1 VLRGRLCYLE
11 EVTGGEPQPAQRSS
25 LRACGRRRPAQAPI
39 AALAL
44 LAALFVLPTMAHA
57 QSPQEIALAR
67 ETARDGLEAYQAGE
81 YEKALSLFSQA
92 RTVYPSA
99 QILRMTGYTLLAL
112 GEHMRAAEAMEAAL
126 DSRIG
131 PLSDGD
137 RGDVEKQLAEAHARI
152 GRIDVKSRFDGAE
165 LTVDGGSPQALP
177 LARPLRV
184 APGKHR
190 LVRTA
195 PGEPDASRDVAVQA
209 GDSLSFDLDP
219 PLPAPAK
226 AAPPPAPPPPAP
238 SPPAERAPWFAG
250 QRTVGF
256 VLVGAGVAT
265 GAAAVITALAGA
277 SLRDDV
283 EEDVA
288 RHQQAFGDAC
298 QKNDPRQCLFD
309 RAVINQDA
317 DRADTVRD
325 TSVWLGVGAGVL
337 AAGGITLLYFYPWGS
352 AGRDTAA
359 APPLHCA
366 AAFPAALSCR
376 GAF

>member
-1 VLRGRLCYLE
+1 M
-11 EVTGGEPQPAQRSS
+11 T
-25 LRACGRRRPAQAPI
+25 
-39 AALAL
+39 LAL
-44 LAALFVLPTMAHA
+44 LAMMAVPTMARA

-81 YEKALSLFSQA
+81 YDKALSLFSQA

-112 GEHMRAAEAMEAAL
+112 GEHLRASEAMETAL

-131 PLSDGD
+131 ALSEGD
-137 RGDVEKQLAEAHARI
+137 RGDVEKQLAQAYARI
-152 GRIDVKSRFDGAE
+152 GRIDVASRFTGAE
-165 LTVDGGSPQALP
+165 LTVDGGSAQALP
-177 LARPLRV
+177 LPRPLRL
-184 APGKHR
+184 APGKHL

-195 PGEPDASRDVAVQA
+195 PGEAEARREVAVQA
-209 GDSLSFDLDP
+209 GESLSVDLDP

-226 AAPPPAPPPPAP
+226 AEPPPAPPPPAP
-238 SPPAERAPWFAG
+238 PPPAGRAPWFAG
-250 QRTVGF
+250 QRVAGF
-256 VLVGAGVAT
+256 VLVGVGVAT
-265 GAAAVITALAGA
+265 GAAAAITALAGA

-283 EEDVA
+283 EEDIA
-288 RHQQAFGDAC
+288 RHQEAFGDAC
-298 QKNDPRQCLFD
+298 QRNDPRQCLFD

-337 AAGGITLLYFYPWGS
+337 AAGGATLLFFYPWGN

-366 AAFPAALSCR
+366 AAYPAALSCR

>member
-1 VLRGRLCYLE
+1 VTRGQPRPALRSPLRARGLCSSRGRGH
-11 EVTGGEPQPAQRSS
+11 TTA
-25 LRACGRRRPAQAPI
+25 

-44 LAALFVLPTMAHA
+44 IATLTAIPGAARA

-67 ETARDGLEAYQAGE
+67 ETARDGLEAYQAGD
-81 YEKALSLFSQA
+81 YDKALGLFSQA
-92 RTVYPSA
+92 RAVYPSA

-126 DSRIG
+126 DTKVG
-131 PLSDGD
+131 PLSEAD
-137 RGDVEKQLAEAHARI
+137 RADVEKQLGEAYARL
-152 GRIDVKSRFDGAE
+152 GRVEVKSRFAGAE
-165 LTVDGGSPQALP
+165 VSIDGGPAQALP
-177 LARPLRV
+177 LPRPLRV

-190 LVRTA
+190 LLRTA
-195 PGEPDASRDVAVQA
+195 PGEPDASREVTVQA
-209 GDSLSFDLDP
+209 GESQVLDLDP
-219 PLPAPAK
+219 PPPEAPKATPLPRATP
-226 AAPPPAPPPPAP
+226 AAPPPP
-238 SPPAERAPWFAG
+238 SGREPWFAG
-250 QRTVGF
+250 QRTAGF

-277 SLRDDV
+277 GLRDDV
-283 EEDVA
+283 EDDIA
-288 RHQQAFGDAC
+288 RHQQSFGDAC

-337 AAGGITLLYFYPWGS
+337 AAGGATLLLFYPWGS
-352 AGRDTAA
+352 DARDTGSASSI
-359 APPLHCA
+359 HCA
-366 AAFPAALSCR
+366 ASFPGAVAALSCR